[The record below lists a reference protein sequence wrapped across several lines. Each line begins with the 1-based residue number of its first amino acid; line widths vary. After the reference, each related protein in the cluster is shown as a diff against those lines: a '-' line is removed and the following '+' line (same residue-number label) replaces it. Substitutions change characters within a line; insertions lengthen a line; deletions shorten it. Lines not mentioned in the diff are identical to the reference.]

1 MKSMYKLSNKMYTK
15 EEFTE
20 KVKEWLKQEN
30 HVPQGNWNITDVPEE
45 GSVWI
50 EASLRVT
57 VATNEEV
64 NTEPLTTCAR
74 TSCDENSIRNAVIA
88 LYKNLMQ
95 QQEELLE
102 QQCDQYM

>member
-30 HVPQGNWNITDVPEE
+30 YVPQGNWNITDVPEE

-88 LYKNLMQ
+88 LYKKLMQ
-95 QQEELLE
+95 QQEELLGGVL
-102 QQCDQYM
+102 